1 MKRQAE
7 QIAKKKPKMDDDLE
21 YEPDSEDERLTNA
34 GVLFPH
40 KLYVPPPLP
49 TNGLCRAQHRSHV

>member
-7 QIAKKKPKMDDDLE
+7 AQIANKKPKMDDDLE
-21 YEPDSEDERLTNA
+21 YEPDSEDERLSKA

-40 KLYVPPPLP
+40 KLYVPPL
-49 TNGLCRAQHRSHV
+49 

>member
-7 QIAKKKPKMDDDLE
+7 AQIAKKKPKMDDDLE

-40 KLYVPPPLP
+40 KLCVPPPP
-49 TNGLCRAQHRSHV
+49 KPQM